1 MERIKEDI
9 DTAGVSPK
17 IILVII
23 AFIILVFVGNIFGS
37 FKASDFGMTY
47 EEMSKEIWLVI
58 LYLLVGGITV
68 LFLGRVK
75 KPIIRF
81 GFRLLTVIGVFAAVS
96 NQFSVSYELAPIKRD
111 FALAGNE
118 CRVTEF
124 RELSC
129 GKKLKEALTRR
140 DQKLAELG
148 VVMAN
153 SDGWRMTAINSTT
166 IVPDRSGVYLHIP
179 FH

>member
-17 IILVII
+17 IILVIV
-23 AFIILVFVGNIFGS
+23 AFIILVFVGNIVGS

-47 EEMSKEIWLVI
+47 EEMSKEIWLAM
-58 LYLLVGGITV
+58 LYIIVGGTT
-68 LFLGRVK
+68 LFFLCRVK

-81 GFRLLTVIGVFAAVS
+81 GFRLLTVLAVITTVN
-96 NQFSVSYELAPIKRD
+96 NQFTVSYELAPIKRD

-118 CRVTEF
+118 CKVTEF
-124 RELSC
+124 QDLSC
-129 GKKLKEALTRR
+129 GKKLKEALARR

-153 SDGWRMTAINSTT
+153 SDGWRMTAVNNTT

>member
-9 DTAGVSPK
+9 DATGISPK

-23 AFIILVFVGNIFGS
+23 TFIILVFVGNIFGS
-37 FKASDFGMTY
+37 FNASNFGMTY
-47 EEMSKEIWLVI
+47 EEMSKEIWLAM
-58 LYLLVGGITV
+58 LYIFVGGIT
-68 LFLGRVK
+68 LFFLGRVK

-81 GFRLLTVIGVFAAVS
+81 GFRLLTALVVITTVN
-96 NQFSVSYELAPIKRD
+96 NQFTVSYELAPIKRD
-111 FALAGNE
+111 FAQAANE
-118 CRVTEF
+118 CRITDF

-129 GKKLKEALTRR
+129 GKKLKETLARR

-148 VVMAN
+148 VIMAN
-153 SDGWRMTAINSTT
+153 SDGWRVTAVNNTT
-166 IVPDRSGVYLHIP
+166 IVPNRSGVYLHIP